1 MTTALLGASRPE
13 PGEYDPYYGGYIARV
28 PAGDVGSLL
37 DTQIRDTGA
46 ILRAVPP
53 ANATYRY
60 AEGKWSIAEVV
71 GHVIDCERI
80 FSYRLLRIARADE
93 TPIEG
98 FDENAYVPAAEFDG
112 RGLADLITE
121 FEAVRRATV
130 ALVRGLPT
138 AAWTRLGTA
147 NGKPISVRALVYII
161 AGHERHHLG
170 TLRERYG
177 LGG

>member
-1 MTTALLGASRPE
+1 VTTAVLSNRPE
-13 PGEYDPYYGGYIARV
+13 TGEFDPYYANYIRRV
-28 PAGDVGSLL
+28 PAGEVASLL
-37 DTQIRDTGA
+37 ESQIGETA
-46 ILRAVPP
+46 AALRAVP
-53 ANATYRY
+53 AARATYRY

-71 GHVIDCERI
+71 GHMIDVERI
-80 FSYRLLRIARADE
+80 FNYRALRIARADE

-98 FDENAYVPAAEFDG
+98 FDENAYVPAAESDG
-112 RGLADLITE
+112 RALADLIAE

-130 ALVRGLPT
+130 ALVRSFPP
-138 AAWTRLGTA
+138 AAFTRVGTA

-177 LGG
+177 VGA